1 MTTFDDREQAFEKKF
16 AHDAEI
22 QFKVEARARNRLCLW
37 AANQMGK
44 TGDEAVEYAK
54 AVLQEWMKPGG
65 KGAVERIMD
74 DIKVSGAAVT
84 EAQVKAQYVELLAQ
98 TKAQVM
104 EEDG

>member
-16 AHDAEI
+16 AHDAEV

-44 TGDEAVEYAK
+44 TGDDAVDYAK
-54 AVLQEWMKPGG
+54 AVLQDWMKPGG

-74 DIKVSGAAVT
+74 DITATGTAVT
-84 EAQVKAQYVELLAQ
+84 EAQVKAQYAELLVQ
-98 TKAQVM
+98 TKKQVM
-104 EEDG
+104 QEDS